1 MHLLTSSL
9 PSLTMIESSGRLFL
23 RPTKLYLSIQLA
35 NRMNLIVSIIR
46 PFKWQI
52 KELII
57 VTTREYILL
66 GYEINRWSMVLVM

>member
-1 MHLLTSSL
+1 MHLLTPSL
-9 PSLTMIESSGRLFL
+9 PSLTMIESSARLFL
-23 RPTKLYLSIQLA
+23 RLTKLYLSIQFA

-57 VTTREYILL
+57 VTTREFVLL

>member
-1 MHLLTSSL
+1 
-9 PSLTMIESSGRLFL
+9 MIESSARLFL
-23 RPTKLYLSIQLA
+23 RLTKLYLSIQLA
-35 NRMNLIVSIIR
+35 NRVNLIVSIIR

-66 GYEINRWSMVLVM
+66 CYEINRWSMVLVM

>member
-1 MHLLTSSL
+1 
-9 PSLTMIESSGRLFL
+9 MIESSARLFL
-23 RPTKLYLSIQLA
+23 RLTKLYLSIQLA
-35 NRMNLIVSIIR
+35 NRVNLIVSIIR

-57 VTTREYILL
+57 VTTREFVLL

>member
-1 MHLLTSSL
+1 
-9 PSLTMIESSGRLFL
+9 MIERSARLFL
-23 RPTKLYLSIQLA
+23 RLTKLYLSIQLA

-57 VTTREYILL
+57 VTTREFVLL